1 MVLVKLSA
9 NTRQRI
15 LVLDQI
21 QLRLLCH
28 ESFLEI
34 ITPLRNFN
42 ERLAMLFKDYEKLPM
57 IGNIVDQLVGD
68 VNNLCKTLEAELYDA
83 MISAN
88 ANIFKTVQEGLK
100 QEYAEIGRDIPFSAK
115 SLPPL
120 STDWRKPFHPKRR
133 IKEAVELEVGGA
145 RAKLVKAMGHGTG
158 DSEVL
163 SRLLNNPLETAGKFS
178 ESTKFKIRNIIVEGV
193 NRGESTQMIAARVK
207 QVLPRQNYNKA
218 LSIVWTET
226 HNTMN
231 YVKWKEYMRDP
242 VIDYIQWITVGDRR
256 VRFSHRRN
264 HLQIVKKGEPFR
276 NRQRFPGDRS
286 APLREW
292 IHCRCTITPYIIEP
306 SNAAHPRTRTP
317 QQMVRYNAAGW
328 KPKPSKIPTE
338 LSRAYKPELKK
349 VVTEIKPKK
358 PAKPAKTMPKL
369 NKEEKQVYKH
379 IQKGNVKIENG
390 EVLWKQKDGSWKK
403 AFFGWSGLEG
413 VPKDILKLIE
423 GTNLG
428 IDDIEAIVKRLYK
441 MKTGITYKEWLFN
454 IEDGVYQS
462 KIFKGRKTI
471 LRGPEPE
478 KAEFKVI
485 KNTKNK
491 YVIYDETTDFKITI
505 EKPKGD
511 KFPFGQTLDEFVE
524 KLKIEVSHI
533 PTPLRKQLKGANFIN
548 GPRAVGGVY
557 DKDMRMVKINL
568 NSSEPVFGDFWHEI
582 THAIDDMQQIV
593 QKADDLSAW
602 NSMKKKAAAKDV
614 IQEET
619 YDNFVSQTVM
629 PAKPYTGDMKDIL
642 DERSISPYA
651 FLSDAQKEY
660 GHVFG
665 ELPAEFVRE
674 IRKDP
679 LSLKKF
685 KKRYPN
691 TYNSLKLA
699 AAEQG
704 IDLDAMLESFAKLPN
719 LYY

>member
-1 MVLVKLSA
+1 MVLVRLSA
-9 NTRQRI
+9 TTRQRI

-158 DSEVL
+158 DPEVL

-207 QVLPRQNYNKA
+207 QVLPRQNYNRA

-276 NRQRFPGDRS
+276 NGQRFPGDRS
-286 APLREW
+286 AHLREW

-328 KPKPSKIPTE
+328 KPKPIKTPDE
-338 LSRAYKPELKK
+338 LTKG
-349 VVTEIKPKK
+349 IKPKLPSAVEKLKATK
-358 PAKPAKTMPKL
+358 PSKTFKTPVKGMTR
-369 NKEEKQVYKH
+369 KEATIYNYVKNQMLKIEDGKIYTLKAGKTWKQV
-379 IQKGNVKIENG
+379 NSIED
-390 EVLWKQKDGSWKK
+390 L
-403 AFFGWSGLEG
+403 
-413 VPKDILKLIE
+413 PKDIK
-423 GTNLG
+423 GK
-428 IDDIEAIVKRLYK
+428 VKGMTMSELQRNIR
-441 MKTGITYKEWLFN
+441 TFSTTQKEWLFN
-454 IEDGVYQS
+454 IENGIYQS

-582 THAIDDMQQIV
+582 THAIDDMQPIV

-602 NSMKKKAAAKDV
+602 NSMKKKAAEKDV

-679 LSLKKF
+679 LSLEKF